1 MGLYS
6 SHQSFQPQTYQR
18 FNSLCLLTTTVL
30 FVPLHP
36 SSVFVFLSH
45 DMPPPDSKHLPW
57 RVCIKTHGHD
67 ISDMGCLCLNVTV
80 CCFTSLSQN
89 WEQTGNKLK
98 RRPRRRRFFKKISKE
113 SFNHQIRLC
122 VAWRF
127 WELTVWTSVCVTK
140 WKKRYHSVSEDKCS
154 LPVTIKLPIIALHRP
169 MRFVSLLSDMPVFS
183 NWDYYLWLLDG

>member
-18 FNSLCLLTTTVL
+18 FDSLCLLTTTVL

-36 SSVFVFLSH
+36 SGVFVFLSH

-67 ISDMGCLCLNVTV
+67 VSDMSCLCLNITI
-80 CCFTSLSQN
+80 CCFISLSQN

-98 RRPRRRRFFKKISKE
+98 RRPRRRRFFKKDIQGVLQPS
-113 SFNHQIRLC
+113 NQTLC
-122 VAWRF
+122 VAWR
-127 WELTVWTSVCVTK
+127 
-140 WKKRYHSVSEDKCS
+140 SENWQFEHQFV
-154 LPVTIKLPIIALHRP
+154 LPNGRRDITASQRTNA
-169 MRFVSLLSDMPVFS
+169 RCQLL
-183 NWDYYLWLLDG
+183 